1 MKNYNQIEKISQLPY
16 EGTPEKRGDG
26 WGEARVTA
34 YDKWMQNIKEQ
45 ERKEAQEAKRLE
57 NLADESDDKPRRTSL
72 NIVMA
77 DELPDDYEAPDELVE
92 GLLTVGAG
100 SILYGDSN
108 AGKTFFAID
117 IACAVARGE
126 PWMDRR
132 VQQGLV
138 IYLASE
144 SPQSVRSR
152 LQAYKQYHECTVPN
166 FAVVQEPVN
175 LWVSDE
181 DTDLLISQIQ
191 EVAEATG
198 KQPALI
204 VGDTLARISA
214 GGNENSGE
222 DMGTVIERFDRIR
235 RETGAHFMMIHHSGK
250 DQAKGAR
257 GHSSLRAAVDTEI
270 EVQDTQAGKFAR
282 VTKQRDLPGKGEQIG
297 FKLHAI
303 ELGRNKWGS
312 PASMCVVLPADAQ
325 AEVKKFTGTQRAV
338 IAYVTENPGLTKVQI
353 KDALIATAGES
364 TIYKAIVSLVKDGH
378 LREESGENKTTTLF
392 RQLPALGGIQEEAK

>member
-1 MKNYNQIEKISQLPY
+1 MNNYNQIEKISQLPY

-26 WGEARVTA
+26 WHEARVTA

-270 EVQDTQAGKFAR
+270 EVQDTQAGRFAR
-282 VTKQRDLPGKGEQIG
+282 VTKQRDLAGKGAQIG

-312 PASMCVVLPADAQ
+312 PASMCVVLPADAPVKGPKLGP
-325 AEVKKFTGTQRAV
+325 AETKILELLAV
-338 IAYVTENPGLTKVQI
+338 DGPLTRVQI
-353 KDALIATAGES
+353 AAKVAPGKAPQS
-364 TIYKAIVSLVKDGH
+364 TYNAVGRLEDKKLVVADGDKYK
-378 LREESGENKTTTLF
+378 
-392 RQLPALGGIQEEAK
+392 LPSLGGL